1 MDQIW
6 PVACFYIYNELNHRS
21 LTGQTLDG
29 ETAAQKMSLQL
40 AHECAWN
47 LYAPWMVFTGLG
59 LVHPMPFP
67 TRTPSNAMELRDP
80 LSLQQSLHQTS
91 SRSAQN
97 LMPLSQSAL
106 HGSPP
111 GKATPST
118 PKAQGV
124 KSQPKNIRA
133 EIMLPNLMRQWDFP
147 SQISFIRKTGDGQ
160 PQGQAASMPPDDGPQ
175 EP

>member
-6 PVACFYIYNELNHRS
+6 PVACFYIYNELNYHS
-21 LTGQTLDG
+21 LTGWTLDG
-29 ETAAQKMSLQL
+29 ETEAQKMSLQL
-40 AHECAWN
+40 AYECSWN
-47 LYAPWMVFTGLG
+47 LYALWMVFTGLG
-59 LVHPMPFP
+59 LVHPMPFS
-67 TRTPSNAMELRDP
+67 RCTPSDVMELRDP
-80 LSLQQSLHQTS
+80 LSLQQSLHQAS

-97 LMPLSQSAL
+97 LMPLSQSTL

-124 KSQPKNIRA
+124 KSQRKKIIV
-133 EIMLPNLMRQWDFP
+133 EIMLSNLMRQWDFP

-160 PQGQAASMPPDDGPQ
+160 PQGQAAPVPPDDGPR
-175 EP
+175 ES